1 MLPESVDVGF
11 IFADF
16 MVSLYLWFFI
26 LLPTLYGHC
35 LKMDFCYSMMWLSFS
50 SKNFNDVLVAI
61 WQTCHK
67 LGWGLQGSW
76 WTLAAFQ
83 WVRASLKNPITWL
96 VDASGSMQ
104 ENCIFVHMVYKA
116 MWKICRPSELVSLQ
130 ILKYKIWVSESTYE
144 VAP

>member
-1 MLPESVDVGF
+1 MSVLF
-11 IFADF
+11 LQTLWFRCIYDF
-16 MVSLYLWFFI
+16 SSCFQLFMGIAWKWISVTPWCDYVSLQ
-26 LLPTLYGHC
+26 
-35 LKMDFCYSMMWLSFS
+35 K
-50 SKNFNDVLVAI
+50 KFNDVLVAI

-83 WVRASLKNPITWL
+83 WVRASLKNPIAWL

-116 MWKICRPSELVSLQ
+116 IWKICRPSELVSLQ

-144 VAP
+144 VVP